1 MYPTSLNKLIHTVS
15 RSKDKL
21 QTQSKQRRGGVT
33 DLYALD
39 YIAEIRNLAH
49 VETITTTAPVS
60 GGDNEQDVAERVAK
74 FARLAK
80 KYNPSATPIGI
91 AGVIGN
97 FARESKVQS
106 KRYEADYIVK
116 DKYKEMDEE
125 PTAEKLV
132 GSWGAFQA
140 LYNVPLNEQGYLAD
154 GKHYIGIGLGQWTGP
169 RGKMLHDFA
178 KAKKT
183 SIFDFAT
190 QVEFMFT
197 KDVQSRIR
205 EAFKIT
211 SMNSSVE
218 EATRAFLNNWEGVPG
233 DHVDERI
240 AQANKW
246 LPEVEKALKGD
257 TTSSDISELTGPN
270 PSNAEGKSVSSDV
283 MIKTSRKSVAT
294 FRVLIP
300 ADLDRFQRWFI
311 KIMVSALDEAEEDKG
326 IALTDATLHI
336 QATNLRSGKTINLDV
351 TKIFRQKWAC
361 DWVGFKSSEEEV
373 YPNNKPN
380 EGFDIMDLAWYLNN
394 DERDALFSAGEKVF
408 TMRAIGN
415 VRITLRNFLKFSHI
429 N

>member
-15 RSKDKL
+15 RSKEKL

-39 YIAEIRNLAH
+39 YVAEIRNLA
-49 VETITTTAPVS
+49 VTETITTTETP
-60 GGDNEQDVAERVAK
+60 NESADDSAVEARVTM
-74 FARLAK
+74 LTQLIK
-80 KYNPSATPIGI
+80 KYNPRATAIGI
-91 AGVIGN
+91 AGVVGN
-97 FARESKVQS
+97 FARESGVS
-106 KRYEADYIVK
+106 AKRYETDHIVK

-132 GSWGAFQA
+132 GSWGAFVA
-140 LYNVPLNEQGYLAD
+140 MYGGGLYEQGYLVN

-178 KAKKT
+178 KSKRA
-183 SIFDFAT
+183 SMFDFAT
-190 QVEFMFT
+190 QLEFMFT
-197 KDVQSRIR
+197 KDDQTRIR
-205 EAFKIT
+205 QAMAIT
-211 SMNSSVE
+211 SMNTSVE
-218 EATRAFLNNWEGVPG
+218 ESTQAFLAQWEGVPG
-233 DHVDERI
+233 NFEQERVNH
-240 AQANKW
+240 AKKW
-246 LPEVEKALKGD
+246 LPTIEKALGSSSSPSNTSST
-257 TTSSDISELTGPN
+257 TTSSDVTVIANT
-270 PSNAEGKSVSSDV
+270 
-283 MIKTSRKSVAT
+283 KSVAT

-300 ADLDRFQRWFI
+300 ADLDRFQRWFV
-311 KIMVSALDEAEEDKG
+311 KIMVSSLSENEEDMG

-361 DWVGFKSSEEEV
+361 DWIGYRNSEEEI

-380 EGFDIMDLAWYLNN
+380 EGFDIMDLAWYLTN

-408 TMRAIGN
+408 TLRAMGN
-415 VRITLRNFLKFSHI
+415 ARVTLRNFLKFSHI

>member
-1 MYPTSLNKLIHTVS
+1 MHPTSLNKLIHTVS

-49 VETITTTAPVS
+49 TETITTTETSPPS
-60 GGDNEQDVAERVAK
+60 ESDKEVAERVAK
-74 FARLAK
+74 FARYVK
-80 KYNPSATPIGI
+80 NYNPSATPIGI

-97 FARESKVQS
+97 FARESNVQS
-106 KRYEADYIVK
+106 KRYEADHIVK
-116 DKYKEMDEE
+116 NKYKEMDEE

-233 DHVDERI
+233 DHVEERI
-240 AQANKW
+240 SQTKKW
-246 LPEVEKALKGD
+246 LPVIEKALKGGKS
-257 TTSSDISELTGPN
+257 SSDISELTGPN
-270 PSNAEGKSVSSDV
+270 PSSATPTTVSSDV
-283 MIKTSRKSVAT
+283 TIKTNTKSVAT

-361 DWVGFKSSEEEV
+361 DWVGYRNSEEEV

-380 EGFDIMDLAWYLNN
+380 EGFDIMDLAWYLTN

-408 TMRAIGN
+408 TLRAMGN
-415 VRITLRNFLKFSHI
+415 ARVTLRNFLKFSHI

>member
-15 RSKDKL
+15 RSKEKL

-39 YIAEIRNLAH
+39 YVAEIRNLA
-49 VETITTTAPVS
+49 VTETITTTETP
-60 GGDNEQDVAERVAK
+60 NESADDSAVEARVTM
-74 FARLAK
+74 LTQLIK
-80 KYNPSATPIGI
+80 KYNPRATAIGI
-91 AGVIGN
+91 AGVVGN
-97 FARESKVQS
+97 FARESGVS
-106 KRYEADYIVK
+106 AKRYETDHIVK

-132 GSWGAFQA
+132 GSWGAFVA
-140 LYNVPLNEQGYLAD
+140 MYGGGLYEQGYLVN

-178 KAKKT
+178 KSKRA
-183 SIFDFAT
+183 SMVDFAT
-190 QVEFMFT
+190 QLELMFT
-197 KDVQSRIR
+197 KDDQTRIR
-205 EAFKIT
+205 QAMAIT
-211 SMNSSVE
+211 SMNTSVE
-218 EATRAFLNNWEGVPG
+218 ESTQAFLAQREGVPG
-233 DHVDERI
+233 NFEQERVNH
-240 AQANKW
+240 AKKW
-246 LPEVEKALKGD
+246 LPTIEKALGSSSSPSTTSST
-257 TTSSDISELTGPN
+257 TTSSDVTVIANT
-270 PSNAEGKSVSSDV
+270 
-283 MIKTSRKSVAT
+283 KSVAT

-311 KIMVSALDEAEEDKG
+311 KIMVSSLSENEEDMG

-361 DWVGFKSSEEEV
+361 DWIGYRNSEEEI

-380 EGFDIMDLAWYLNN
+380 EGFDIMDLAWYLTN

-408 TMRAIGN
+408 TLRAMGN
-415 VRITLRNFLKFSHI
+415 ARVTLRNFLKFSHI

>member
-1 MYPTSLNKLIHTVS
+1 MYPTSLNKLVHTVS

-39 YIAEIRNLAH
+39 YVAEIRNLAYT
-49 VETITTTAPVS
+49 ETITTTGTPSDSQEDSAV
-60 GGDNEQDVAERVAK
+60 EARVAMLTQLI
-74 FARLAK
+74 R
-80 KYNPSATPIGI
+80 KYNPSATAIGI
-91 AGVIGN
+91 AGVVGN
-97 FARESKVQS
+97 FARESKVTA
-106 KRYEADYIVK
+106 KRYETDHIVK
-116 DKYKEMDEE
+116 DKYKEMGEE

-132 GSWGAFQA
+132 GSWGAFEA
-140 LYNVPLNEQGYLAD
+140 MYGGGLYERGYLAD

-178 KAKKT
+178 KSKGT

-205 EAFKIT
+205 EAIKVT
-211 SMNSSVE
+211 SMTNSVE
-218 EATRAFLNNWEGVPG
+218 DTTKAFLDDWEGISN
-233 DHVDERI
+233 DHIDERV

-246 LPEVEKALKGD
+246 LPTIEKALSGSSLPP
-257 TTSSDISELTGPN
+257 TTST
-270 PSNAEGKSVSSDV
+270 SDV
-283 MIKTSRKSVAT
+283 TIKTSKKSVAT

-311 KIMVSALDEAEEDKG
+311 KIMVSALNEAEEDKG
-326 IALTDATLHI
+326 VALTDATLHI
-336 QATNLRSGKTINLDV
+336 QATNTRSGKTINLDV

-408 TMRAIGN
+408 TLRAIGN
-415 VRITLRNFLKFSHI
+415 ARVTLRNFLKFSHI